1 MAIRKHLGLPPGALV
16 VGAFGSAPTGRRA
29 AVVLDAFRDLYAR
42 RPDAQ
47 LLIVSTDAIPAPPAA
62 PSDGPGWGGRVR
74 ALGRRSI
81 VERDELMAAVDVAV
95 LSQAPG
101 PFDTPTPMLA
111 MLLAAGVPTI
121 LDEPGDL
128 DSDLKPFVRR
138 YDWTEEG
145 SAGPAGPTDGDRG
158 GTGGGAGPG
167 RLGAGGRRPLPG
179 LGPGGGL
186 IRGADRACH
195 GRRPR
200 SARPPDPRA
209 RSPRHPVPLG

>member
-1 MAIRKHLGLPPGALV
+1 
-16 VGAFGSAPTGRRA
+16 
-29 AVVLDAFRDLYAR
+29 
-42 RPDAQ
+42 
-47 LLIVSTDAIPAPPAA
+47 
-62 PSDGPGWGGRVR
+62 
-74 ALGRRSI
+74 
-81 VERDELMAAVDVAV
+81 MAAVDVAV

-145 SAGPAGPTDGDRG
+145 SAPAGPTDGDRG

-186 IRGADRACH
+186 IRGADRALSRPSPAIGPASRPAGPVSPAPSAAGMSPGPSRDP
-195 GRRPR
+195 GRRLGAHPR
-200 SARPPDPRA
+200 DVATIRA
-209 RSPRHPVPLG
+209 QGPSP